1 MDYEKDVEEDAYQ
14 FLIEHADDFKDALR
28 DCVEFDRND
37 IRCLDDDWHYAIVDR
52 GYSPADAVYIL
63 DHCENEETDSG
74 LWEGLDDWRDQLSAR
89 AAWSYALDVWFK
101 AEELYNG
108 LKDDVEAAI
117 EEATETVEEADDT
130 EEALI
135 AIIDRVYSSFICG
148 YELQPVVQGSPAES
162 ELIAR
167 WLHLNERAGLWGGYP
182 LGSSYID
189 ARCGSGHGMPDIKE
203 YVDFDHEIA
212 DRCPWL
218 RGKKKHDVAARFVSL
233 GQSPQTAKE
242 KIN

>member
-108 LKDDVEAAI
+108 LKDEVEAAI

-135 AIIDRVYSSFICG
+135 AIIDRVYSSFIRG

-162 ELIAR
+162 ELITR

-203 YVDFDHEIA
+203 YVDFDHDIA
-212 DRCPWL
+212 EMCPWL
-218 RGKKKHDVAARFVSL
+218 RGMKKHDIAARLVTIS
-233 GQSPQTAKE
+233 QPPQAAKE